1 MPPQDQEK
9 TSAHW
14 MKEAQKGYIR
24 VAVLILL
31 DKKPS
36 HGYEIMK
43 EIRDRTKGFWSPTA
57 GGVYPILRD
66 LETER
71 YVAGQWQIQNK
82 RKIKVY
88 EITETGRQ
96 ILRHAI
102 IKQSEIANSMNSL
115 FREFAEN
122 VLNMKTN
129 SMPLPMMPSPF
140 SPFLKEK
147 NKLENE
153 DENAEQKRR
162 HIKSTIKMLQ
172 KELQAIE
179 KAKYLK
185 KGTQIRRIIREAR
198 FSTKPHTIRDD
209 P

>member
-1 MPPQDQEK
+1 MPLQDQEK

-31 DKKPS
+31 NKKPS

-43 EIRDRTKGFWSPTA
+43 EIRNRTKGFWKPTA

-66 LETER
+66 LETEK
-71 YVAGQWQIQNK
+71 YVEGEWQVQNK

-88 EITETGRQ
+88 KITETGRQ

-102 IKQSEIANSMNSL
+102 IKQSEIANGMNSL

-122 VLNMKTN
+122 VLNMKTS
-129 SMPLPMMPSPF
+129 SMPLPIMPSPF

-147 NKLENE
+147 TELENE
-153 DENAEQKRR
+153 DENVEQKRR
-162 HIKSTIKMLQ
+162 HIKSAIKMLQ

-179 KAKYLK
+179 KNKTPAKRAGK
-185 KGTQIRRIIREAR
+185 SEK
-198 FSTKPHTIRDD
+198 
-209 P
+209 